1 MRALGRDLQLDGE
14 LIALDDRGYSDFNA
28 LQHALMAG
36 TTGTLRYMV
45 FDLPGCD
52 GEDLA
57 SLPLLERKRRLHA
70 LVGDG
75 TADRGGGVLVYS
87 EHIAGHGPQVFE
99 AARTHGVEGIVSK
112 RAQSKYVSGRSRDW
126 LKIKALET
134 REFVVVGF
142 TEPKGSRSGFGAL
155 LLAKREQDVPG
166 QGRLVY
172 AGRVGSG
179 YSDELLRDLRKRLL
193 AIERKAP
200 TLGLPPHTRLDG
212 KVHWVEPQLVVEV
225 LFRGWGKEG
234 LLRQASFHR
243 LRDDRI
249 VDATLTQPAALPK
262 LTSPERVVYPP
273 AKGGGAKITKQ
284 QVFDYYAAAAPR
296 LLEDMGGRLLS
307 IVRCPNGIEGQHFFQ
322 KHLGKGFG
330 DAIHE
335 QEIVENDGDKAKYF
349 YVDDAAGV
357 LSLVQMNA
365 LEFHPW
371 GSQGL
376 GSRTSRPPRLR
387 PRSGPGIDWNTIK
400 ASARELRDRL
410 GEIGLQSFPRLT
422 GGKGVH
428 VVVPIAPKMAWPQ
441 ARAFCEAFADTLAT
455 QAPERYV
462 ATMSKAKREGRIFID
477 WLRNGRGATAIA
489 SWSLRA
495 RPGAPVAMPVTW
507 EELARTRTPD
517 KYRIGNALER
527 IDVAIWDDAS
537 ARTQVLPM
545 A

>member
-1 MRALGRDLQLDGE
+1 
-14 LIALDDRGYSDFNA
+14 
-28 LQHALMAG
+28 
-36 TTGTLRYMV
+36 
-45 FDLPGCD
+45 
-52 GEDLA
+52 
-57 SLPLLERKRRLHA
+57 
-70 LVGDG
+70 
-75 TADRGGGVLVYS
+75 
-87 EHIAGHGPQVFE
+87 
-99 AARTHGVEGIVSK
+99 
-112 RAQSKYVSGRSRDW
+112 
-126 LKIKALET
+126 LET

-155 LLAKREQDVPG
+155 LLARRDQDGPG

-193 AIERKAP
+193 ALERKAP
-200 TLGLPPHTRLDG
+200 TLALPPHTRLGG
-212 KVHWVEPQLVVEV
+212 KVHWVEAQLVVEV
-225 LFRGWGKEG
+225 VFRGWGKEG

-262 LTSPERVVYPP
+262 LTSPERVVYPS
-273 AKGGGAKITKQ
+273 AKGGGEKITKQ

-307 IVRCPNGIEGQHFFQ
+307 VVRCPNGIEGQHFFQ

-335 QEIVENDGDKAKYF
+335 QDIVENDGDKAKYF
-349 YVDDAAGV
+349 HVDDVAGV

-371 GSQGL
+371 GSRISDL
-376 GSRTSRPPRLR
+376 ERPDRLVFDLD
-387 PRSGPGIDWNTIK
+387 PAPGIDWNTIK

-428 VVVPIAPKMAWPQ
+428 VVVPIAPKVAWPQ

-537 ARTQVLPM
+537 ARMQVLPM